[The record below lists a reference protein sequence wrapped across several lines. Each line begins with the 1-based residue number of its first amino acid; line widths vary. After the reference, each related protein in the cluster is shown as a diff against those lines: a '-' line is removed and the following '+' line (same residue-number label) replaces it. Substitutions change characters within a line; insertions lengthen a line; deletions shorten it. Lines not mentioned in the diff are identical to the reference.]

1 MKKNEENAK
10 ITVQDWLDY
19 LKSEKQNILSSEQA
33 LTPRTIGTVTLFI
46 SSLVTYF
53 QFVGITRVLSEIGI
67 ICSICL
73 FFVIGKKYADNMKN
87 VDFLKGIQE
96 DILEGKFQKVEEIDI
111 KYKISDI
118 NYNIYIRPGNVIIW
132 VIIIFI
138 LSISLLVA
146 IFQNNVVLGGVSIVL
161 LIFGLLFVITNWR
174 EWSEAKLLKLHI
186 KELENQQN

>member
-1 MKKNEENAK
+1 MKENEENTK

-67 ICSICL
+67 IFSICL
-73 FFVIGKKYADNMKN
+73 FFTIGKKYADNMKN

-111 KYKISDI
+111 KYTTSVVD
-118 NYNIYIRPGNVIIW
+118 YNIYIRRGNVIIW
-132 VIIIFI
+132 VFIIII

-146 IFQNNVVLGGVSIVL
+146 IFQNNVVLGGASIVF
-161 LIFGLLFVITNWR
+161 LIFGLLVVITNWR
-174 EWSEAKLLKLHI
+174 EWSEAKLLVAY
-186 KELENQQN
+186 